1 MVYLTAR
8 VLHSACAMIPS
19 CSDHDP
25 NGPKSL
31 CFSVIPGS
39 VMLTHT
45 ILEGFITEWQSHT
58 YYIECLKRELITKVY
73 RLRPSNKITAEG
85 LEDK

>member
-1 MVYLTAR
+1 MAHLSGR
-8 VLHSACAMIPS
+8 VLHSACALIPS

-31 CFSVIPGS
+31 CLSVIPRS

-45 ILEGFITEWQSHT
+45 ILEGFI
-58 YYIECLKRELITKVY
+58 IECNHTLIT
-73 RLRPSNKITAEG
+73 SNVSKEN
-85 LEDK
+85 LLQ